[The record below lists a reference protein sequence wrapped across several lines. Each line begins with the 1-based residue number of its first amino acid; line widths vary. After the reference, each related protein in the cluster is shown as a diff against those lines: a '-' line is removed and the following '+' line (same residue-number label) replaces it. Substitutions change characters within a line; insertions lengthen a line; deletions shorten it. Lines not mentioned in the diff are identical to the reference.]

1 MKKETMTGYE
11 RVMAVFHGEQP
22 DRTPLIC
29 PTSIANVECMEL
41 CGAKFPEVHTDGRK
55 MAELA
60 MTGHDILGF
69 DSVFC
74 YYGVQNE
81 AAAYGAVIDWGK
93 IDEMPKQKKHAL
105 EDPEDF
111 SIPDDIYE
119 RPPMKAILD
128 ALQIL
133 KNKYN
138 GKVAVIGKVMGPWTL
153 SYNLYGTQEFLM
165 ETILDPDRARAFLHA
180 FKEASLDFAFKQVEA
195 GADIIMWADHA
206 TGNLVSAAG
215 YEEFLFPLHQ
225 ELTRRFHER
234 YPSVPLILHTCG
246 KTADRLHLF
255 RETGF
260 DAFHF
265 DSVNDPAQLAAIA
278 GDKIILTGGVNN
290 PRVLLEGTPEDV
302 RQNVIH
308 LLDNGIKLI
317 SPECAIPC
325 RVPNANLLA
334 IRRTIREYENIF
346 DE

>member
-1 MKKETMTGYE
+1 MRKETMTSYE
-11 RVMAVFHGEQP
+11 RVMAVFRGEKP

-29 PTSIANVECMEL
+29 PTSIATVECMEL
-41 CGAKFPEVHTDGRK
+41 SGAKFPEVHTDGQK

-60 MTGHDILGF
+60 MTGHDVLGF

-74 YYGVQNE
+74 YYSVQNE
-81 AAAYGAVIDWGK
+81 AAAYGAEIDWGK

-105 EDPEDF
+105 DGPEGF
-111 SIPDDIYE
+111 EIPADIYD

-128 ALQIL
+128 ATRIL
-133 KNKYN
+133 KGKYA

-165 ETILDPDRARAFLHA
+165 ETILDPDRAHAFLNA
-180 FKEASLDFAFKQVEA
+180 FKEASLEFAFKQVEA

-206 TGNLVSAAG
+206 TGNLVSANG
-215 YEEFLFPLHQ
+215 YEEFLWPVHK
-225 ELTRRFHER
+225 ELTKRFHDR
-234 YPSVPLILHTCG
+234 YPDVPLILHTCG
-246 KTADRLHLF
+246 RTADRLHMF
-255 RETGF
+255 RDAGF

-265 DSVNDPAQLAAIA
+265 DSVNNTATLMEIA

-302 RQNVIH
+302 RKNVLH
-308 LLDNGIKLI
+308 LLENGVKLI

-325 RVPNANLLA
+325 RVPNENLLE
-334 IRRTIREYENIF
+334 IIKTIREYEGI
-346 DE
+346 EA